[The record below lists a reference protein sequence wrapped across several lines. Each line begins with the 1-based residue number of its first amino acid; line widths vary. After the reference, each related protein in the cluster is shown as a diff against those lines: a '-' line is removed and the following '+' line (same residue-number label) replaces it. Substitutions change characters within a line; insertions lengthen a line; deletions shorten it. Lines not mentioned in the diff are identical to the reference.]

1 MLVNIIIW
9 IIVGAIAGWLASLVM
24 KTNRGQSLGED
35 IIVGIV
41 GGFLGGFILD
51 VLNVGGDVSGLNL
64 VSIVVAF
71 FGAVVLLFVMKAAR
85 GTAQV

>member
-1 MLVNIIIW
+1 MLANIIIW
-9 IIVGAIAGWLASLVM
+9 IVVGAIAGWLASLVM

-41 GGFLGGFILD
+41 GGFVGGFILD
-51 VLNVGGDVSGLNL
+51 ILNVGGDVSGINL

>member
-9 IIVGAIAGWLASLVM
+9 IIVGAIAGWLASLAM

-71 FGAVVLLFVMKAAR
+71 FGAVVLLFVLKAAR

>member
-9 IIVGAIAGWLASLVM
+9 IVVGAIAGWLASLVM

-35 IIVGIV
+35 IIIGIV
-41 GGFLGGFILD
+41 GGFVGGFILD
-51 VLNVGGDVSGLNL
+51 VLNVGGDVDGINL
-64 VSIVVAF
+64 VSIIVAF